1 MIYGSIIS
9 NQRTISGVGL
19 SNSNSGCYLFNR
31 STTFVGIQL
40 RTTDQIVSVQSAP
53 SGYRIGM
60 AVIPPQANGG
70 LAGRTS
76 LFVDTTSSIM
86 GDGYIDGTT
95 TITISVSATGDLL
108 ASINGSATVSISVLC
123 DILGIGYISGEASI
137 SAQPTAADIAGEVWA
152 QQLEGT
158 YTARELMRL
167 FASVLAGKTTIVDL
181 GGGNANVT
189 FRDINDTVDRVDA
202 EMNNSER
209 IDITLD
215 L

>member
-9 NQRTISGVGL
+9 YQRTISGVGF
-19 SNSNSGCYLFNR
+19 SNSNSGNYIFNR

-40 RTTDQIVSVQSAP
+40 RTTNQILNVQSAP
-53 SGYRIGM
+53 SGYRLGM

-70 LAGRTS
+70 LAGRAS
-76 LFVDTTSSIM
+76 LFVDTTSAIL
-86 GDGYIDGTT
+86 GDGYMDGNT

-123 DILGIGYISGEASI
+123 DLMGIGYISGEASI
-137 SAQPTAADIAGEVWA
+137 SALPTAADIAGEVWA

-158 YTARELMRL
+158 YSARELMRL
-167 FASVLAGKTTIVDL
+167 FASVLAGKTTIIDL

-202 EMNNSER
+202 EMDNSER
-209 IDITLD
+209 IDVNLD